1 MDFGGIMLSEIS
13 QMEKDKYH
21 AISLICESL
30 KKENNKVICTKM
42 RLIIVT
48 RGEGGWRW
56 AK

>member
-21 AISLICESL
+21 AISLICDSL

-42 RLIIVT
+42 RLITVT